1 MAATYAG
8 QKRSFHQMRDVGNV
22 PLFTGSTPST
32 SGVASPRGHTPHL
45 DNARDTPDRAS
56 FAPGTTEPV
65 FRTASFEP
73 DASVVLIGVK
83 GVGKSS
89 LGVLA
94 ANAYHRRLIES
105 ERVFYDTTGQT
116 ANAYR
121 KLHGAVDY
129 RKRHDEVLEQIFQR
143 YGKDAVIVLS
153 FADLEHEGAGRLQ
166 RYAATHPVIHIMRDV
181 KGVSDYLKVW
191 TEDRVKQL
199 LRMSGPVIRVCSNY
213 DFFNR
218 SATDDSSTMDLGR
231 ADEHEWSEAR
241 SANGPFL
248 TLKRAERDFL
258 RLLRNIIGDH
268 DRGPSHQSAYPLSQI
283 PVEQRTYTYSVV
295 VHFDAVVNGEL
306 DLEEVQTGADAVELV
321 VPIDFDKASSGGKV
335 DHNLVAKA
343 FGIVRRASIL
353 PIILTL
359 GETNDSSITSRAQQ
373 AEMINVF
380 LRLAP
385 EFCTVDLGLGDNI
398 VEQVT
403 SIKGYTRIIGSKH
416 FAKRPG
422 HGWNDSECV
431 YVYHN
436 MQRLGCDVAKL
447 TMSTTIENDNFE
459 VKAFKRRIRE
469 NSSIPRLT
477 CYNTGIVG
485 RTSLCFNYVLTPTR
499 PEGPLSELDPDTD
512 QSLVTAKQLTHA
524 LFAIFKHEP
533 MHFFIYG
540 LDVSWSLSPAM
551 HNAAYVA
558 CGMAHHF
565 TTISSTGMD
574 ELQSMM
580 YKHTFGGCAVVQPYK
595 TKVVAMMTVLSSH
608 AEAIGAVNSVIP
620 IREML
625 DDGSVPNELKIL
637 STRNRSGPVKALWGD
652 NTDWIGLRACVRRG
666 LSPANTVRSTS
677 TGIVCGAGGQA
688 RAAVYALLSLGVMHV
703 FVANRTLSTAHAL
716 ADHYNKLID
725 SEVIK
730 HAIGNDGTKARVRVI
745 ESFTD
750 SWPGGF
756 NLPTMVV
763 CTIPSQK
770 PDGSVPSNFT
780 VPSSWLRNPTGGVA
794 VELSYNPMVTP
805 FVLQMRAEAKRGW
818 ILMDGFDH
826 LPEQAFA
833 QFELFTGR
841 RAPRKLMRDV
851 VLDHYRNQQKVDD
864 GKGVERER
872 AFAVD

>member
-1 MAATYAG
+1 MAATYTG
-8 QKRSFHQMRDVGNV
+8 QKRSFHQMRDVGT
-22 PLFTGSTPST
+22 LLLSTPSTTST
-32 SGVASPRGHTPHL
+32 SGVASSRGHTPHRDL
-45 DNARDTPDRAS
+45 ARDTPDRAVLLPS
-56 FAPGTTEPV
+56 AVE
-65 FRTASFEP
+65 ASFRPSAFES

-94 ANAYHRRLIES
+94 ANAYHRRLVES

-121 KLHGAVDY
+121 KLHGAVEY
-129 RKRHDEVLEQIFQR
+129 RKRHDEVLEQMLQQHN
-143 YGKDAVIVLS
+143 KDAVIVLS
-153 FADLEHEGAGRLQ
+153 FADLEHEGAGRLR
-166 RYAATHPVIHIMRDV
+166 RYAATHPVVHVMRDV
-181 KGVSDYLKVW
+181 KGVSDHLKVW
-191 TEDRVKQL
+191 TEDRVRQL
-199 LRMSGPVIRVCSNY
+199 LRMSGPVIRACSNF

-218 SATDDSSTMDLGR
+218 SAVDDSSTLDLGR

-241 SANGPFL
+241 SANGSFL

-295 VHFDAVVNGEL
+295 VRFEAVINGDL
-306 DLEEVQTGADAVELV
+306 DLEEVQTGADAVELI
-321 VPIDFDKASSGGKV
+321 VPIDFDEADSSGKT
-335 DHNLVAKA
+335 DYNLVAKA

-359 GETNDSSITSRAQQ
+359 GESTRHSTSARAQR
-373 AEMINVF
+373 AELINVF

-385 EFCTVDLGLGDNI
+385 EFCTVDLCLGDVMI
-398 VEQVT
+398 EQVT
-403 SIKGYTRIIGSKH
+403 SCKGYTRIIGSKH

-447 TMSTTIENDNFE
+447 TMTTTIENDNFE

-469 NSSIPRLT
+469 NSSVPRLT

-499 PEGPLSELDPDTD
+499 PEGPLSELEHDTD
-512 QSLVTAKQLTHA
+512 QPLVTAKQLTHA

-551 HNAAYVA
+551 HNAAYAA

-565 TTISSTGMD
+565 TTISSAGMD

-595 TKVVAMMTVLSSH
+595 TKVVSMMTVLSAH

-625 DDGSVPNELKIL
+625 DDGSVPDELKIL
-637 STRNRSGPVKALWGD
+637 SIRNRSGPVKALWGD

-725 SEVIK
+725 SVVIK

-750 SWPGGF
+750 SWPEGF
-756 NLPTMVV
+756 SLPTMVV

-770 PDGSVPSNFT
+770 PDGSAPSNFT
-780 VPSSWLRNPTGGVA
+780 VPSSWLQNPTGGVA

-851 VLDHYRNQQKVDD
+851 VLDHYRNQQKADD
-864 GKGVERER
+864 RDGLERER